1 MLKPIQEKQNKDQSK
16 KKEILINIEPL
27 ETRVVVMDAGKLDN
41 FHIERADDNRIVGSI
56 FKGKIQNMED
66 GLQAAFVDIGMKK
79 NAFIHYWDMIP
90 EDAVRLSQQE
100 GGNRRGNGRRRKFSP
115 GEMSKKFPIG
125 SEIIVQVT
133 KDAIGTKGP
142 RISANLSVPGRYL
155 VMMPG
160 MGLKGISK
168 KIGDTKERN
177 RLKKI
182 LARLPIPK
190 DVGIIVRTAGS
201 GTRKTSFARDAR
213 TLLEIW
219 KEIDNGIQNK
229 PAPCCL
235 HSEPSL
241 AERIVRDHLTEDIDR
256 VCLDDKETY
265 EKIRSMIA
273 KYSRR
278 SRNWVQLYAGEEP
291 LLDYF
296 DVEKK
301 IESIFRRRVWLKSGA
316 YLIFDETEALVAV
329 DVNTG
334 RHKGGKNADESILA
348 VNLEAAD
355 EVARQMRL
363 RNIGGLLVIDFIDMK
378 TKRDQNLVYRT
389 LREALS
395 RDKARTNVLPISQLG
410 LLEMTRQRVEE
421 SIYTSTY
428 EECHY
433 CGGRGRVKSP
443 LTMSVELQRRL
454 SVALRK
460 NKGAHAM
467 KISVNQIVLDR
478 LRREDEQALIAME
491 KKFQGHLTFVADPHL
506 HMEEFN
512 ITNEETKRV
521 VYSSGEADKND
532 Q

>member
-1 MLKPIQEKQNKDQSK
+1 MLNPIKGKQAKGGRK

-27 ETRVVVMDAGKLDN
+27 ETRVVVLDEGKLDN

-56 FKGKIQNMED
+56 FKGKIQNLED

-90 EDAVRLSQQE
+90 EDATRLSQQE
-100 GGNRRGNGRRRKFSP
+100 GGRRGGGNRRRKFSP
-115 GEMSKKFPIG
+115 GEMTKRFPVG
-125 SEIIVQVT
+125 SEIVVQVS

-142 RISANLSVPGRYL
+142 RVTASLSVPGRYL

-168 KIGDTKERN
+168 KIGDAKERN

-182 LARLPIPK
+182 LARLPIPEN
-190 DVGIIVRTAGS
+190 VGIIVRTAGS

-219 KEIDNGIQNK
+219 KEIDDGMKNK

-235 HSEPSL
+235 HNEPDL
-241 AERIVRDHLTEDIDR
+241 AERVVRDHLTEDIDR
-256 VCLDDKETY
+256 VYLDNKETY
-265 EKIRSMIA
+265 EKVRSMIA

-278 SRNWVQLYAGEEP
+278 SRNWVQFYGGEEP
-291 LLDYF
+291 IFDYF

-301 IESIFRRRVWLKSGA
+301 IESIFRRKVWLKSGA

-334 RHKGGKNADESILA
+334 RHKGGKTAEESILS
-348 VNLEAAD
+348 VNIEAAE

-363 RNIGGLLVIDFIDMK
+363 RNIGGLLVLDFIDMK
-378 TKRDQNLVYRT
+378 TKRDQNAVYKT
-389 LREALS
+389 LRDAL
-395 RDKARTNVLPISQLG
+395 RKDKARTNVLPISQLG
-410 LLEMTRQRVEE
+410 LLEMTRQRFEE
-421 SIYTSTY
+421 SVYTSTY
-428 EECHY
+428 VECDY
-433 CGGRGRVKSP
+433 CGGRGRVKSS

-454 SVALRK
+454 SAALRK
-460 NKGAHAM
+460 DKGVHSM
-467 KISVNQIVLDR
+467 KITVNPTVLER
-478 LRREDEQALIAME
+478 LRSEDEQVLIDME
-491 KKFQGHLTFVADPHL
+491 KKFHGHLTFVSDPQF
-506 HMEEFN
+506 HMEEFT
-512 ITNEETKRV
+512 ITNEESTRV
-521 VYSSGEADKND
+521 VYSSSDSDK
-532 Q
+532 